1 MIYFGPNFFLQLV
14 DGGFDVRVLCVI
26 VQPPKPTFLL
36 NEVQDGLT
44 NRRFG
49 VIAAVH
55 FRCGCIDCL
64 DEFVTLGD
72 RKFLQFVLCGYVCVY
87 VGQAVFQCVV

>member
-1 MIYFGPNFFLQLV
+1 MIYFGPNFFLQPV
-14 DGGFDVRVLCVI
+14 NGGFDVRVLCVI

-36 NEVQDGLT
+36 DEVYEGLT

-49 VIAAVH
+49 VVAAVH

-64 DEFVTLGD
+64 YEFVTYGD
-72 RKFLQFVLCGYVCVY
+72 CKFIQFFLRGYVCVN
-87 VGQAVFQCVV
+87 VG